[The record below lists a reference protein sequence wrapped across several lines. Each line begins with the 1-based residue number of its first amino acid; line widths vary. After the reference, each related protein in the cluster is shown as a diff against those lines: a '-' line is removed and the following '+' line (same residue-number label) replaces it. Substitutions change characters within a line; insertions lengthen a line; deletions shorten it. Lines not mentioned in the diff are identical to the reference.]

1 MATAAYVTQQY
12 QELLGRAPD
21 PGGLQHYMGYSN
33 PAEVRSSILGSA
45 EYKARTTAAQPA
57 AQAAPAGPTAAQLAE
72 QERQKWNSEVDS
84 QYKAIGQFDATAK
97 NPLDMYNAALEKLG
111 IGDARTRVSGLRES
125 LLNTENLIRNVE
137 GDVASRT
144 AESLVSENQKRRL
157 VTMEQQPLAQRAADE
172 GRNLEVALADYKDI
186 MAEGKA
192 TTEMEYQYQKDRRA
206 AMMDMLQT
214 AIGQAKNADDRS
226 RWQTE
231 YDRLVAKD
239 AEETRRWNEE
249 MKLEQQK
256 FEFEKS
262 EAAAARAAAARS
274 SSSSGSG
281 SSGGSSTKAPSAA
294 AVKMSVQQK
303 IYDNLRAVKGADN
316 FVSPNSW
323 NAAKHDWVRS
333 GYSSADFDKIFALF
347 KNPTHGGYN

>member
-21 PGGLQHYMGYSN
+21 AGGLKHYMGYSN
-33 PAEVRSSILGSA
+33 PAEVRTSILGSA
-45 EYKARTTAAQPA
+45 EYRARQAAAAQPA
-57 AQAAPAGPTAAQLAE
+57 QAAPSGPTAAQLAE
-72 QERQKWNSEVDS
+72 QERQKWNTEVDNKYN
-84 QYKAIGQFDATAK
+84 QVGQFDASAK

-137 GDVASRT
+137 GDVSART
-144 AESLVSENQKRRL
+144 AESLVNENQKRRL

-192 TTEMEYQYQKDRRA
+192 TTEMEYQFQKDQRA
-206 AMMDMLQT
+206 ALMERLQV
-214 AIGQAKNADDRS
+214 AIGQAKNADDRA

-239 AEETRRWNEE
+239 AEETRRWNAE
-249 MKLEQQK
+249 MQLERDK
-256 FEFEKS
+256 FAFEQS

-274 SSSSGSG
+274 SSSSSS
-281 SSGGSSTKAPSAA
+281 SSGGSSSAKKPTAGETKI
-294 AVKMSVQQK
+294 SVQQK
-303 IYDNLRAVKGADN
+303 IYANLRAVKGADN

-323 NAAKHDWVRS
+323 TAAKHDWVAS
-333 GYSSADFDKIFALF
+333 GYSSAEFDKIFGLF
-347 KNPTHGGYN
+347 RNPTHGGYN